1 MARENNRHAI
11 VRCIPWFAA
20 VVFSVGCAT
29 TDEAGSAKEDV
40 SAVTSRI
47 FYGTDRN
54 RQDEEKPSRFYGL
67 KRGVPS
73 QGVAEVKISPA
84 DEKVI
89 LENVLPL
96 LREDFFQQLHAA
108 VQTAKSPT
116 VMVFVHGF
124 NRSFNNAS
132 KLAAEFAYSKRFDGV
147 TVIWSW
153 PSSRNP
159 AGYLEDEA
167 NIRWSRPHLAEFLQ
181 DVIAQSG
188 AERVHLLGHS
198 MGARGLSEVMLRD
211 LIPAGIDLDTV
222 GEYVLLAPD
231 IDSAIFKRDVAP
243 ALVGAGLHVSL
254 YTSANDKALAS
265 AYALRSY
272 PRAGDSRDGPIVTP
286 GVETIDVT
294 AANRSLLGHSYF
306 DNSDEVSSDLAELLN
321 RGKRAS
327 ERNQLLY
334 INAENGGYW
343 QLTVGQ

>member
-1 MARENNRHAI
+1 MKHFLW
-11 VRCIPWFAA
+11 VAA
-20 VVFSVGCAT
+20 VVFSVACAS
-29 TDEAGSAKEDV
+29 TDKAGFDSGDV
-40 SAVTSRI
+40 ASVTSRI

-54 RQDEEKPSRFYGL
+54 RQDEDKPSRFYGL

-73 QGVAEVKISPA
+73 QGLAQVKITLA
-84 DEKVI
+84 DEKVK
-89 LENVLPL
+89 LESVVPL
-96 LREDFFQQLHAA
+96 GKEDFLDQLRTA
-108 VQTAKSPT
+108 VQTAKSPAL
-116 VMVFVHGF
+116 MVFVHGF

-132 KLAAEFAYSKRFDGV
+132 KVAAEFAYTKSFEGV

-181 DVIAQSG
+181 DVITQSG
-188 AERVHLLGHS
+188 AETVHLLGHS

-211 LIPAGIDLDTV
+211 LIPGGIDLGNI
-222 GEYVLLAPD
+222 GEYILLAPD

-243 ALVGAGLHVSL
+243 GLVGAGLHVSL

-265 AYALRSY
+265 AYALRRY

-294 AANRSLLGHSYF
+294 AANKSLLGHSYF
-306 DNSDEVSSDLAELLN
+306 DNSDEVSADLAELLN
-321 RGKRAS
+321 RGKAAS
-327 ERNQLLY
+327 ERNRLLY
-334 INAENGGYW
+334 IDAANGGYW